1 MDIEGES
8 KRIILEESSY
18 SSNHSLLII
27 DTSTFIVSL
36 RKASSEGSKG
46 SSFNDF
52 LDFWG
57 LLMVW

>member
-36 RKASSEGSKG
+36 RKASSEGLRFLYGVMASKA
-46 SSFNDF
+46 SS
-52 LDFWG
+52 
-57 LLMVW
+57 